1 MAGEELCQDCGAR
14 VASLKMKRHIMVNH
28 DKEEK
33 TCTKCK
39 KLCVGK
45 KSFYNHM
52 RSHGSQ
58 EKCKFCS
65 ADILR
70 SKISQH
76 ERGCT
81 KNPNIKAIKCEICPF
96 ESAFKYKV
104 QSHHDSVHVDVK
116 PDLKERK
123 KKTEELSCSLPVGA
137 SPFISYLRSIREL
150 HIICI
155 TSEFTEAGWKMALFN
170 FEQHFFSSL

>member
-14 VASLKMKRHIMVNH
+14 VAPHKMKRHIMVNH

-33 TCTKCK
+33 TCTECK

-70 SKISQH
+70 SKIAQH
-76 ERGCT
+76 QRGCT
-81 KNPNIKAIKCEICPF
+81 KNTDIKAFKCEICTF
-96 ESAFKYKV
+96 ESAGLLYHP
-104 QSHHDSVHVDVK
+104 QC
-116 PDLKERK
+116 P
-123 KKTEELSCSLPVGA
+123 
-137 SPFISYLRSIREL
+137 
-150 HIICI
+150 
-155 TSEFTEAGWKMALFN
+155 
-170 FEQHFFSSL
+170 QHPLLGGTMPKD

>member
-14 VASLKMKRHIMVNH
+14 VASHKMKRHIMVNH

-33 TCTKCK
+33 TCTECK

-58 EKCKFCS
+58 EKCEFCS
-65 ADILR
+65 VDILR
-70 SKISQH
+70 SKIAQH
-76 ERGCT
+76 QRGCT
-81 KNPNIKAIKCEICPF
+81 KNTDIKAFKCEICPF

-104 QSHHDSVHVDVK
+104 QSHHDSVHVKQD
-116 PDLKERK
+116 PKERK
-123 KKTEELSCSLPVGA
+123 TKQ
-137 SPFISYLRSIREL
+137 
-150 HIICI
+150 IINGLVI
-155 TSEFTEAGWKMALFN
+155 FAEKFSNLKN
-170 FEQHFFSSL
+170 F

>member
-1 MAGEELCQDCGAR
+1 
-14 VASLKMKRHIMVNH
+14 MVNH

-33 TCTKCK
+33 TCTECK

-70 SKISQH
+70 SKIAQH
-76 ERGCT
+76 QRGCT
-81 KNPNIKAIKCEICPF
+81 KNPDIKAIKCEICPF

-104 QSHHDSVHVDVK
+104 QSHHDSVHAHVK
-116 PDLKERK
+116 PDLTERK
-123 KKTEELSCSLPVGA
+123 KKNEELPKL
-137 SPFISYLRSIREL
+137 
-150 HIICI
+150 
-155 TSEFTEAGWKMALFN
+155 N
-170 FEQHFFSSL
+170 